1 MVRFLPVALLTAL
14 VLVVAGCS
22 GDDDSRTAGVIP
34 RLLLA
39 AATDGSG
46 TLESFVGR
54 LPDGLPV
61 EPPRYPD
68 AGLIMSSRQ
77 PAPFTDTAAG
87 PEQNVPQPTLYLIV
101 FDTADDR
108 EDVFA
113 FYEEALD
120 TDPWQLE
127 STFSTGELDTLEF
140 SKVDDADIAG
150 AVSIASGGADERT
163 SILISLQD
171 AGAFREEAPP
181 FEPGASL
188 PVPKEFPDDVPLY
201 AGATITS
208 TAFFRE
214 SGNESFLVVFLTTD
228 SQDEIVQFYRDQF
241 HERDWSVLEGAPLG
255 LEERIDFRDEGGDIQ
270 GSLLA
275 DRFPRDRNYTEV
287 RLQVRVNP
295 SREPASGEET
305 PEPTEEG
312 GGKTP
317 EPTDGDR

>member
-1 MVRFLPVALLTAL
+1 MRPSRWLALAAGLSLLPALA
-14 VLVVAGCS
+14 ACAS
-22 GDDDSRTAGVIP
+22 DDGGRTAGVIH

-39 AATDGSG
+39 AATEGSG
-46 TLESFVGR
+46 TLESFAGR
-54 LPDGLPV
+54 LPDDLPV
-61 EPPRYPD
+61 EPPRYPGAD
-68 AGLIMSSRQ
+68 LIMSSRQ
-77 PAPFTDTAAG
+77 PAPFTDTEVG
-87 PEQNVPQPTLYLIV
+87 PEQTVPQPTLYFIV
-101 FDTADDR
+101 FDTADER

-120 TDPWQLE
+120 KDPWQLE
-127 STFSTGELDTLEF
+127 SAFSTGELDTLEF

-150 AVSIASGGADERT
+150 AVSIARGGEDGRT

-181 FEPGASL
+181 FELGASL
-188 PVPKEFPDDVPLY
+188 PVPKELPEDVPLY
-201 AGATITS
+201 PGATITS

-214 SGNESFLVVFLTTD
+214 PGNESFLVIFLTTD

-275 DRFPRDRNYTEV
+275 DRFPRDRSYTEV

-295 SREPASGEET
+295 SREPASGET
-305 PEPTEEG
+305 PQPTQGSE
-312 GGKTP
+312 
-317 EPTDGDR
+317 DGSNGQP